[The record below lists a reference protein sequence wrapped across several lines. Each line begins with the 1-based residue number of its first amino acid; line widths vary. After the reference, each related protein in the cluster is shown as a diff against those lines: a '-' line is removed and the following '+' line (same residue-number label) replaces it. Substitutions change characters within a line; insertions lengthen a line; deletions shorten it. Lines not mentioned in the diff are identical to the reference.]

1 MLSPTTS
8 RVFWLARTGSDTMAS
23 VAMTNDLTNVDIV
36 CIVKSYTLK
45 QFMNTQNQTT
55 EQP

>member
-1 MLSPTTS
+1 
-8 RVFWLARTGSDTMAS
+8 MANA
-23 VAMTNDLTNVDIV
+23 AMTNDLTNVDIV

-45 QFMNTQNQTT
+45 QFMNIQNQTT